1 MTTGAGLAFPAAP
14 STTTGPQFGLGHGVA
29 GGSQFATPIPQDRLV
44 RKEVSLG
51 VIREI
56 VLPQNHIGLSLI
68 APFLEVPT
76 DDVIF
81 QYALGMSDGLVPARA
96 EDAESELSQKDDIF
110 ELEGRASVIDWA
122 VKDHYSASDVSR
134 YREWLLIQQQLRDTS
149 NLPLTA
155 QSATEDW
162 QARLARDTLRRRR
175 KIDNRMEWL
184 IMNALSTGAIA
195 YNDGRINFTVDFQR
209 PAQQNMVM
217 GSTLIDPAGNA
228 ANITLNSSSW
238 IKSDGTGDPIGDII
252 NLQNWFYDTY
262 GIRLNRAIAS
272 RRLLSQIWNSAK
284 FTARTGLVA
293 AGSPLSSPIDPKYL
307 LDGWS
312 PSAAQAIIE
321 NATGLTFIEYDAV
334 YRTRSVGA
342 TVTTNNRFLPQNKVI
357 FLPSEDDIAQ
367 FDDTQIGFAKTLTSP
382 HPAGNWTSGYYEW
395 EKDFGVDPW
404 GMDVGTGIKAFPVFL
419 HMDLTATYTIS
430 VLDGSV

>member
-1 MTTGAGLAFPAAP
+1 MNPGAGLAFPAATAP
-14 STTTGPQFGLGHGVA
+14 AGPQFGVPV
-29 GGSQFATPIPQDRLV
+29 GGGTQFSNPIPQDRLV
-44 RKEVSLG
+44 AKEVSLG

-184 IMNALSTGAIA
+184 IMSALSTGAIA
-195 YNDGRINFTVDFQR
+195 YNDGRINFTVDYGR

-228 ANITLNSSSW
+228 ANVTMNANSW
-238 IKSDGTGDPIGDII
+238 IKTTGDGDPIGDII
-252 NLQNWFYDTY
+252 SLQNWFYDAY

-272 RRLLSQIWNSAK
+272 RRVLSQLWNSSK

-293 AGSPLSSPIDPKYL
+293 AGTPLSSPIDPKYL

-312 PSAAQAIIE
+312 PQAAQTIIE
-321 NATGLTFIEYDAV
+321 NATGVSFIEYDSV
-334 YRTRSVGA
+334 YRTRPVGS
-342 TVTTNNRFLPQNKVI
+342 TTTTNNRFLPQNKVI

-382 HPAGNWTSGYYEW
+382 HPAGQWTSGYYEW

-404 GMDVGTGIKAFPVFL
+404 GLDVGTGIKAFPVFL
-419 HMDLTATYTIS
+419 HMELTATYTIS
-430 VLDGSV
+430 AIDGSV